1 MAVFAR
7 EIIGRQVIDS
17 HSQLLGL
24 LRDIVFDKQSGS
36 VSSIRV
42 KIEENLDPTALP
54 WDMNEGLM
62 EIPVDEVARIASKIH
77 LFTTPCVVN
86 LLS

>member
-7 EIIGRQVIDS
+7 EIVGRQVVDS
-17 HSQLLGL
+17 HSQLLGI

-54 WDMNEGLM
+54 WEMNEGLM

-77 LFTTPCVVN
+77 LKR
-86 LLS
+86 

>member
-7 EIIGRQVIDS
+7 EIVGRDVVDS
-17 HSQLLGL
+17 HSQLLGI

-36 VSSIRV
+36 ISGLRV

-54 WDMNEGLM
+54 WEMSEGLM
-62 EIPVDEVARIASKIH
+62 EIPIDEVARIASKVH
-77 LFTTPCVVN
+77 LKR
-86 LLS
+86 

>member
-7 EIIGRQVIDS
+7 EIVGRQVVDS
-17 HSQLLGL
+17 HSQLLGS
-24 LRDIVFDKQSGS
+24 LRDIVFDKQSGA

-42 KIEENLDPTALP
+42 KIEENLDPSALP
-54 WDMNEGLM
+54 WEMNEGLM

-77 LFTTPCVVN
+77 LKR
-86 LLS
+86 

>member
-7 EIIGRQVIDS
+7 EIVGRQVVDS
-17 HSQLLGL
+17 HSQLLGS

-54 WDMNEGLM
+54 WEMNEGLM
-62 EIPVDEVARIASKIH
+62 EIPVDEVARIASKVH
-77 LFTTPCVVN
+77 LKR
-86 LLS
+86 

>member
-17 HSQLLGL
+17 HSQLLGH

-77 LFTTPCVVN
+77 LKR
-86 LLS
+86 

>member
-17 HSQLLGL
+17 HTQLLGI

-77 LFTTPCVVN
+77 LKR
-86 LLS
+86 

>member
-7 EIIGRQVIDS
+7 EIVGRQVVDS
-17 HSQLLGL
+17 HSQVLGI

-54 WDMNEGLM
+54 WEMDEGLM
-62 EIPVDEVARIASKIH
+62 EIPVDEVARIASKVH
-77 LFTTPCVVN
+77 LKR
-86 LLS
+86 

>member
-7 EIIGRQVIDS
+7 EIVGRQVVDS
-17 HSQLLGL
+17 HSQVLGI

-54 WDMNEGLM
+54 WVMNEGLM

-77 LFTTPCVVN
+77 LKR
-86 LLS
+86 

>member
-7 EIIGRQVIDS
+7 EIVGRQVVDS
-17 HSQLLGL
+17 HSQVLGI
-24 LRDIVFDKQSGS
+24 LRDIIFDKQSGS

-54 WDMNEGLM
+54 WEMNEGLM
-62 EIPVDEVARIASKIH
+62 EIPVDEVARIASKVH
-77 LFTTPCVVN
+77 LKR
-86 LLS
+86 

>member
-7 EIIGRQVIDS
+7 EIVGRQVVDS
-17 HSQLLGL
+17 HSQLLGS

-42 KIEENLDPTALP
+42 KIEENLDPSALP
-54 WDMNEGLM
+54 WEMKEGLM

-77 LFTTPCVVN
+77 LKR
-86 LLS
+86 